1 MGYKDF
7 DMGSVVMQSSGMD
20 SFLSDSDDVEPVQD
34 LRDLVSSDTGDTPR
48 KMRVSSVDQLAGFT
62 RVASDTLIRKSERDL
77 WSLTQSDAGE
87 WVIERLFDED
97 GNPLKV

>member
-1 MGYKDF
+1 MDYKDF
-7 DMGSVVMQSSGMD
+7 DLGDLLISSSGMD
-20 SFLSDSDDVEPVQD
+20 SFLGGDAEALDV
-34 LRDLVSSDTGDTPR
+34 RDIIASKNPPTR
-48 KMRVSSVDQLAGFT
+48 MRVASVGQLTGFT

-77 WSLTQSDAGE
+77 WSLNQTDNGE